1 MTSSQP
7 LAHALRYMTDCLRF
21 AINSILASKTRSFLT
36 ALSMVVA
43 NSSVI
48 LVVSV
53 ALTGRDFVV
62 AQIQGVGSN
71 LVYAYYEPGSNV
83 SPSEADY
90 ITRADVKAVR
100 RSLGTRARSVAGV
113 MSTWYPLFIDGQE
126 RQVRILGA
134 SVHYQKVR
142 NLQVLTGSFFNKH
155 DTDTRVK
162 VCLLT
167 ETLAQSLF
175 GSSQTAVG
183 KIISI
188 HELQFT
194 VIGVF
199 REGVQTL
206 GQTEVSS
213 DSILIPITVIEYFRA
228 RDRIDPLYI
237 SVSAEDDVEDV
248 TSLVAS
254 TLSARHRPG
263 SRYRVQNL
271 KVILNTARN
280 IAQALTTALVVL
292 AGLTLLISG
301 IFIMNIMLISVGART
316 KEIGIRLSLGAKR
329 SQIRMQF
336 LLEAVCLSMTGG
348 LIGVIVG
355 ISLPLTAR
363 MFFPSLTIPIAPLSI
378 VAAFMVSG
386 LVGIFFGLVPAARA
400 ATLDPIEALR
410 YD

>member
-1 MTSSQP
+1 MP
-7 LAHALRYMTDCLRF
+7 LQQFVCAFRHLRDCLRF
-21 AINSILASKTRSFLT
+21 AANSILAYRTRSLLT

-48 LVVSV
+48 LVMSV
-53 ALTGRDFVV
+53 TLTGRDFVI

-90 ITRADVKAVR
+90 ITRTDVEAVR
-100 RSLGTRARSVAGV
+100 RRLGSRAQSVAGV
-113 MSTWYPLFIDGQE
+113 ISTWYPLFIDGQE

-142 NLQVLTGSFFNKH
+142 NLQVLTGSFFTER
-155 DTDTRVK
+155 DTDARVK

-167 ETLAQSLF
+167 ETLAQRLF
-175 GSSQTAVG
+175 GSSQASIG
-183 KIISI
+183 RIIPI
-188 HELQFT
+188 YELQFR

-213 DSILIPITVIEYFRA
+213 DSILIPITVIEYFRT
-228 RDRIDPLYI
+228 RDRIDPLYV
-237 SVSAEDDVEDV
+237 SVSAEDDVENV
-248 TSLVAS
+248 TALVAG

-263 SRYRVQNL
+263 SSYRVQNL
-271 KVILNTARN
+271 KVILNTART
-280 IAQALTTALVVL
+280 IAQALTTALIIL

-301 IFIMNIMLISVGART
+301 IFIMNIMLISVGTRT
-316 KEIGIRLSLGAKR
+316 REIGIRLSIGAKR

-336 LLEAVCLSMTGG
+336 LLEAVCLSMAGG

-355 ISLPLTAR
+355 VSLPLTAR
-363 MFFPSLTIPIAPLSI
+363 MLFPYLPIPIAPLSI
-378 VAAFMVSG
+378 VAALIVSC
-386 LVGIFFGLVPAARA
+386 LVGIFFGLVPASRA
-400 ATLDPIEALR
+400 AALDPIEALR

>member
-1 MTSSQP
+1 MTSSQQ
-7 LAHALRYMTDCLRF
+7 LTHVLRYVRDCLRF
-21 AINSILASKTRSFLT
+21 AINSILATKTRSFLT
-36 ALSMVVA
+36 TLSMVVA

-62 AQIQGVGSN
+62 TQIQGVGSN
-71 LVYAYYEPGSNV
+71 LVYAYYEPGGNV

-90 ITRADVKAVR
+90 ITRADVEAVR

-113 MSTWYPLFIDGQE
+113 MSTWYPLFIDGHE

-134 SVHYQKVR
+134 SVHYQEVR
-142 NLQVLTGSFFNKH
+142 NLQVLNGSFFNKR
-155 DTDTRVK
+155 DSDARVK

-167 ETLAQSLF
+167 ESLAKSLF
-175 GSSQTAVG
+175 GSPQTAVG
-183 KIISI
+183 EIISI

-213 DSILIPITVIEYFRA
+213 DSILMPITVIEYFRT
-228 RDRIDPLYI
+228 RDRIDPLYV
-237 SVSAEDDVEDV
+237 SVSSEDDVENV

-254 TLSARHRPG
+254 TLAARHRPG

-280 IAQALTTALVVL
+280 IAQALTTALITL

-316 KEIGIRLSLGAKR
+316 KEIGIRLSIGAKR

-336 LLEAVCLSMTGG
+336 LLEAVCLSMAGG

-355 ISLPLTAR
+355 VSLPLTAR
-363 MFFPSLTIPIAPLSI
+363 MFFPYLTIPIAPLSI
-378 VAAFMVSG
+378 VAALMVSG

-400 ATLDPIEALR
+400 AALDPIEALR